1 MNYRLWLLVL
11 MLSTGVFT
19 VADEVKTAFVKN
31 NEVFVRMGES
41 QPRQITHDGIPKFLP
56 VWSHDGS
63 KIAFNRVT
71 NPGRALSEL
80 VVVDETG
87 RQVND
92 LLVRPAGKT
101 PPEGLR
107 YVESVEWLTNNTIAV
122 GGTQNIDLTE
132 TVIFDLSS
140 GAEIE
145 SIVDNRGGPVF
156 SQDGAHFAYL
166 TGMPHFSPETS
177 WRPTLNIDNVP
188 VFPKPGD
195 HVIFISSPRWS
206 TEGDE
211 LAIAARDYATQK
223 IEILER
229 RSPDTVRVM
238 PLNSEITEGIDFFWS
253 NGELY
258 ITSGR
263 RTWKA
268 QGDDLAEVPAQSALD
283 PGQLARVEQHRQN
296 AIVREL
302 GGDSDS
308 DSWCAS
314 CPLSALPRKATVNK

>member
-11 MLSTGVFT
+11 MLSSGVLT
-19 VADEVKTAFVKN
+19 VADEVKSAFVKN
-31 NEVFVRMGES
+31 NEVFVRTGES

-63 KIAFNRVT
+63 RIAFNRVT

-80 VVVDETG
+80 VVVDENG
-87 RQVND
+87 LLVKD
-92 LLVRPAGKT
+92 ILVRPAGKT

-107 YVESVEWLTNNTIAV
+107 YVESVEWLTNNKIAV

-166 TGMPHFSPETS
+166 TDMPHFSPEAS

-188 VFPKPGD
+188 VFPKSTD
-195 HVIFISSPRWS
+195 HVTFISSPRWS
-206 TEGDE
+206 TEG
-211 LAIAARDYATQK
+211 ARK
-223 IEILER
+223 R
-229 RSPDTVRVM
+229 
-238 PLNSEITEGIDFFWS
+238 
-253 NGELY
+253 
-258 ITSGR
+258 
-263 RTWKA
+263 
-268 QGDDLAEVPAQSALD
+268 
-283 PGQLARVEQHRQN
+283 
-296 AIVREL
+296 
-302 GGDSDS
+302 
-308 DSWCAS
+308 
-314 CPLSALPRKATVNK
+314 